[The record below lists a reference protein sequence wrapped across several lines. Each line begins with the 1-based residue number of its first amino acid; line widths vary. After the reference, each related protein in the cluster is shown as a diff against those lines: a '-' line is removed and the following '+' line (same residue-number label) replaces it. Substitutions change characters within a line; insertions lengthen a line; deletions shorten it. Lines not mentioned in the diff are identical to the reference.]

1 MKMKW
6 FWGLMLF
13 SGVVLSSNAQNTIP
27 KDIQPLLQKYTC
39 TACHTVDKRLVG
51 PSFRDIRKKNY
62 KAEKIVELIYKPQPN
77 NWAGYPPMAPMT
89 HVPKPEALKIA
100 RWITTLK

>member
-1 MKMKW
+1 MKMKLV
-6 FWGLMLF
+6 FGVLLF
-13 SGVVLSSNAQNTIP
+13 SGLALKVNAQNTIP

-62 KAEKIVELIYKPQPN
+62 KPEKIVDLIYAPQPK
-77 NWAGYPPMAPMT
+77 NWPGYPPMAPMKN
-89 HVPKPEALKIA
+89 VPKPEALKIA